1 MNDKDWGE
9 GSKINLLLKA
19 RDAALSAR
27 DSAVLAARR
36 SLDLVVFGVE
46 SAEGLS
52 EKVAEF
58 LKSQAKLEST
68 NQELKEFMM
77 MMKRNS
83 AKE

>member
-9 GSKINLLLKA
+9 GSKIDLLLKA

-36 SLDLVVFGVE
+36 SLDMVVFGVE
-46 SAEGLS
+46 SAETLS
-52 EKVAEF
+52 EKVSEF
-58 LKSQAKLEST
+58 LKAQAKLEST
-68 NQELKEFMM
+68 NQELNEFITT
-77 MMKRNS
+77 MKRNS